1 MTRSHSRRPSGTR
14 QQSNVR
20 QQASFQASPPDTR
33 TRLIRFRLNPRSSS
47 DQQILAWLHEFAP
60 YYRADAIRTAL
71 LTHILRRNASSTAA
85 APSPT
90 PSAPPANGVLS
101 IAAQKLEKLFSS

>member
-1 MTRSHSRRPSGTR
+1 MTRSHSRRPSVTR

-47 DQQILAWLHEFAP
+47 DQQILTWLHELAP

-71 LTHILRRNASSTAA
+71 LMHILRRNGSTD
-85 APSPT
+85 
-90 PSAPPANGVLS
+90 
-101 IAAQKLEKLFSS
+101 